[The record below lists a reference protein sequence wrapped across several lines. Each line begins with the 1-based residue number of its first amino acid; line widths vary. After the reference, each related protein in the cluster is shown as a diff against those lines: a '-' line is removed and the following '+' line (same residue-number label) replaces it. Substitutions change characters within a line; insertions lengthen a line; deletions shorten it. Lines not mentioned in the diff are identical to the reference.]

1 VAREEERLIR
11 VVLADDEPVVR
22 FGVQAVLA
30 TAKDIE
36 VVAAAENGREAVDLV
51 ARHRPDVAVLDIRMP
66 GLDGLD
72 AANRIRAHHP
82 DTKTLVL
89 TTFADDAY
97 ISRALGE
104 GAAGFVLK
112 TGDPQEIISGVRAV
126 ASGAAYL
133 SPLVARRVVDQL
145 ATTRPRQGAKQRIE
159 VLTARERE
167 VLGLVGAGL
176 SNAEIAAR
184 IHVVEGT
191 VKVYVSTI
199 FRQLGVRNR
208 VQAAIIAHES
218 GIIPA

>member
-1 VAREEERLIR
+1 MIR

-22 FGVQAVLA
+22 FGVKAVLA
-30 TAKDIE
+30 TGGDIE
-36 VVAAAENGREAVDLV
+36 VVAEAENGSEALDLV

-66 GLDGLD
+66 GVDGLD
-72 AANRIRAHHP
+72 AAALIRERHP
-82 DTKTLVL
+82 DTRTLVL
-89 TTFADDAY
+89 TTFADDTY

-126 ASGAAYL
+126 ATGAAYL
-133 SPLVARRVVDQL
+133 SPLVAKRVVDQL
-145 ATTRPRQGAKQRIE
+145 AKARPLPSATERIK

-176 SNAEIAAR
+176 SNAEIAGR

-199 FRQLGVRNR
+199 LRQLGVRNR

-218 GIIPA
+218 GIIPG

>member
-1 VAREEERLIR
+1 MIR

-22 FGVQAVLA
+22 FGVKAVLA
-30 TAKDIE
+30 TAGDIE
-36 VVAAAENGREAVDLV
+36 VVAEGENGSAAVDLV

-66 GLDGLD
+66 VLDGLD
-72 AANRIRAHHP
+72 AARIVRECHP
-82 DTKTLVL
+82 ATSTLVL
-89 TTFADDAY
+89 TTFADDSY

-112 TGDPQEIISGVRAV
+112 TGDPQEIIAGVRAV
-126 ASGAAYL
+126 ASGGAYL

-145 ATTRPRQGAKQRIE
+145 SRARPRPAAQQRIAG
-159 VLTARERE
+159 LTGRERE

-176 SNAEIAAR
+176 SNAEIASR

-199 FRQLGVRNR
+199 LRQLGVRNR

-218 GIIPA
+218 GIIPG

>member
-36 VVAAAENGREAVDLV
+36 VVAEAENGREAVDLV

-72 AANRIRAHHP
+72 AANRIRRHHP

>member
-1 VAREEERLIR
+1 MIR

-22 FGVQAVLA
+22 FGVKAVLA
-30 TAKDIE
+30 TAGDIE
-36 VVAAAENGREAVDLV
+36 VVAEAENGSEAVDRV

-66 GLDGLD
+66 VFDGLD
-72 AANRIRAHHP
+72 AARVIRGCHP

-126 ASGAAYL
+126 ANGGAFL

-145 ATTRPRQGAKQRIE
+145 QTARPRPLATQRIA

-184 IHVVEGT
+184 LHVVEGT

-199 FRQLGVRNR
+199 LRQLGVRNR

-218 GIIPA
+218 GIIPR